1 MREGS
6 LAYGTSPWQR
16 VDLYTPHEGPAG
28 RAVVFYHGGFWR
40 HDRLARDHEPLAA
53 ALVARGCAVAAVEYR
68 PTWDG
73 GQWPAAAED
82 AAEAWQ
88 RLADADPL
96 WREATVAGHSA
107 GAHLALAALAGRG
120 VGRHALLLAPVVDM
134 AHAAELGVGAGAVG
148 HFLAGHLASGGT
160 AGDATPRPSRADL
173 ASLTVVTAECDQ
185 AVPGELTRSQLAGW
199 AAAGLAPDHHPVPG
213 ARHMH
218 LVNPE
223 RGACTTV
230 LERLAG
236 PAPVREESAP

>member
-1 MREGS
+1 MSEGS
-6 LAYGTSPWQR
+6 LRYGASPWQR
-16 VDLYTPHEGPAG
+16 IDLYTPYDGSAG
-28 RAVVFYHGGFWR
+28 RAVVLYHGGFWR

-82 AAEAWQ
+82 AAGAWQ
-88 RLADADPL
+88 RLTDTDPL
-96 WREATVAGHSA
+96 WQDATVVGHSA

-120 VGRHALLLAPVVDM
+120 AGRHAVLLAPVVDM
-134 AHAAELGVGAGAVG
+134 VHAAELGVGDGAVG
-148 HFLAGHLASGGT
+148 YFLAEHLASGGT
-160 AGDATPRPSRADL
+160 AGYATPRPSRADL
-173 ASLTVVTAECDQ
+173 ASLTVITADCDQ
-185 AVPGELTRSQLAGW
+185 AVPAELTRRQLAEW
-199 AAAGLAPDHHPVPG
+199 AAAGLAPDHRPVPG

-223 RGACTTV
+223 RGGCTTV

-236 PAPVREESAP
+236 PAPARKESAP